1 MLHPYFC
8 LPSLKGK
15 WVLFCRVPLSLYLSG
30 CRMTAIVA
38 GVGSGLP
45 IAWTGWGIACV
56 SFCCYGVR
64 IVCECDGVSYVIR
77 YGMIWCVAYGIW
89 YAQRCALRCTMCYLY
104 VCGVWYGVVVC
115 IVLHYGMLTA
125 LPHRA
130 ASCLVIR
137 GAERH
142 ACVYSIAYSKSLQSK
157 YDLDLIIYMNLKYNN
172 HERIYP
178 KRS

>member
-1 MLHPYFC
+1 M
-8 LPSLKGK
+8 
-15 WVLFCRVPLSLYLSG
+15 R
-30 CRMTAIVA
+30 
-38 GVGSGLP
+38 
-45 IAWTGWGIACV
+45 
-56 SFCCYGVR
+56 
-64 IVCECDGVSYVIR
+64 
-77 YGMIWCVAYGIW
+77 
-89 YAQRCALRCTMCYLY
+89 YLY
-104 VCGVWYGVVVC
+104 VCGVWYGAVVC
-115 IVLHYGMLTA
+115 TVLHYGMLTA

-130 ASCLVIR
+130 ASDLVIR